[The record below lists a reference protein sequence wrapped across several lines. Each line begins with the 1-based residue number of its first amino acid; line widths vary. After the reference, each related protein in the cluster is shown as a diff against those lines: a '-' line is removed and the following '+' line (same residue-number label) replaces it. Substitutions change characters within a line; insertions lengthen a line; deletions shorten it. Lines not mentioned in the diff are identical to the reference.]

1 MEKSLIYAIKYKSK
15 RKNRGHVFVVWV
27 WECVEGARGSG
38 CGVHAVGINTSVTLR
53 GGAGVRRGDRKEAC
67 R

>member
-38 CGVHAVGINTSVTLR
+38 CGVHAVGINTSVTAR
-53 GGAGVRRGDRKEAC
+53 RSGG
-67 R
+67 